1 MRKILNNP
9 LVVAGLCLIA
19 GVILYLNGV
28 EPSFEPSTGTM
39 VTPKKN
45 TILSTI
51 DTSSQEQIGSI
62 ELDKLGWTEST
73 VRDPFGPI
81 PTQGEARARQTKAQG
96 RVRLA
101 SSTKQSGKKDL
112 RLFRSL
118 KLNAIAVEADARIAV
133 INRSI
138 VKEKDRIKGFLVE
151 RIEPDGVTLNG
162 PSGTY
167 RLTFTRERNKS

>member
-19 GVILYLNGV
+19 GVILYLNGA
-28 EPSFEPSTGTM
+28 ESSLEPSTGTT
-39 VTPKKN
+39 VAPKKN
-45 TILSTI
+45 NVLSTM
-51 DTSSQEQIGSI
+51 DTSSQEKIGTI

-81 PTQGEARARQTKAQG
+81 PTQVKVRAIKTMAQG
-96 RVRLA
+96 RVQLTTSR
-101 SSTKQSGKKDL
+101 KQSGKDV

-118 KLNAIAVEADARIAV
+118 KLNAIAVEPDSRMAV

-138 VKEKDRIKGFLVE
+138 VKENDRIKGFRVE
-151 RIEPDGVTLNG
+151 RIEPDGVMLNG
-162 PSGTY
+162 PSGAY
-167 RLTFTRERNKS
+167 RLTFKRER

>member
-9 LVVAGLCLIA
+9 LAVAGLCLIA

-28 EPSFEPSTGTM
+28 EPSFEPATGTP

-45 TILSTI
+45 HVLSPT
-51 DTSSQEQIGSI
+51 DTSSQENVGSI
-62 ELDKLGWTEST
+62 ELDKVGWTEAI
-73 VRDPFGPI
+73 VRDPFGPN
-81 PTQGEARARQTKAQG
+81 PTLGEARAIKAKVQG
-96 RVRLA
+96 GARPTTSRPQA
-101 SSTKQSGKKDL
+101 RKDV

-118 KLNAIAVEADARIAV
+118 KLNAISVKPDSRMAV

-138 VKEKDRIKGFLVE
+138 VKEKDRIKGFRIE

-162 PSGTY
+162 PSGSY
-167 RLTFTRERNKS
+167 RLTFNRAIKS